1 MFSQFDQV
9 EYCNV
14 DSDNLDRYCFILLEF
29 VVGDFLSNKAL
40 LLPDLYKKFEDL
52 VDKTALIKSLKEP
65 EDKIGEPSPIRG
77 NKFSHLSLEDFK
89 ETGDET
95 FAWESFEKK
104 LSAYSFLKYLVQE
117 NDIHVDLPGLM
128 TFLSFSE
135 TDTEKSEF
143 CSIEVLDETADSKAT
158 VLKTLNI
165 LHKKFQIGIK
175 LQYQVVVGDR
185 KSYDHLI
192 ILYVYLLKSL
202 YEWFLFVHNF
212 SMIVNFYDLFLVEM
226 YRKIKINFY
235 LLCLIM
241 YK

>member
-1 MFSQFDQV
+1 M
-9 EYCNV
+9 
-14 DSDNLDRYCFILLEF
+14 
-29 VVGDFLSNKAL
+29 
-40 LLPDLYKKFEDL
+40 
-52 VDKTALIKSLKEP
+52 
-65 EDKIGEPSPIRG
+65 
-77 NKFSHLSLEDFK
+77 EDFK

-117 NDIHVDLPGLM
+117 NDIHVDLPGLK

-175 LQYQVVVGDR
+175 LYTKTFGIV
-185 KSYDHLI
+185 Y
-192 ILYVYLLKSL
+192 ILFVYLLKSL

-212 SMIVNFYDLFLVEM
+212 SMIVNF
-226 YRKIKINFY
+226 
-235 LLCLIM
+235 
-241 YK
+241 